1 MTVVYRTGRSKV
13 IAVDRR
19 LWVARLI
26 ISDATKEK
34 LSALHGLD
42 RHDVSEALVGVRGLS
57 YFWHDDAERGIRAIV
72 RIEVNGRSCIA
83 VLYPVADPF
92 GDTYALGSA
101 YPQ

>member
-1 MTVVYRTGRSKV
+1 
-13 IAVDRR
+13 
-19 LWVARLI
+19 
-26 ISDATKEK
+26 

-42 RHDVSEALVGVRGLS
+42 WHDVNEALVATRGLN
-57 YFWHDDAERGIRAIV
+57 YFWHDDAERGSRAIV
-72 RIEVNGRSCIA
+72 RFEVNGRSCIA

>member
-1 MTVVYRTGRSKV
+1 
-13 IAVDRR
+13 VDRR

-26 ISDATKEK
+26 ISDATKQK

-42 RHDVSEALVGVRGLS
+42 WHDVNEAQVGVRGLS

-72 RIEVNGRSCIA
+72 AFEVNGRRCIA
-83 VLYPVADPF
+83 VLYPIADPF
-92 GDTYALGSA
+92 GDTCALGSA

>member
-1 MTVVYRTGRSKV
+1 M
-13 IAVDRR
+13 DRH

-26 ISDATKEK
+26 ISDATKLK
-34 LSALHGLD
+34 LSTLHRLD
-42 RHDVSEALVGVRGLS
+42 WHDVNEALVGVRGLS
-57 YFWHDDAERGIRAIV
+57 YFWHDDPERGIRAIV
-72 RIEVNGRSCIA
+72 AIEVNGRNCIA

>member
-1 MTVVYRTGRSKV
+1 
-13 IAVDRR
+13 VDRR

-26 ISDATKEK
+26 ISDATKQK

-42 RHDVSEALVGVRGLS
+42 WHDINEAVVGVRGLS
-57 YFWHDDAERGIRAIV
+57 YFWHDDPERGIRAIV
-72 RIEVNGRSCIA
+72 AIEVNGRNCTA

>member
-1 MTVVYRTGRSKV
+1 M
-13 IAVDRR
+13 DRR

-34 LSALHGLD
+34 PSAAHGLD
-42 RHDVSEALVGVRGLS
+42 WRDVNEALVGVRGLS

-72 RIEVNGRSCIA
+72 RIEVNERNCLA